1 MLFITMPIQSTED
14 SLSRAT
20 LILYLNAVFF
30 FMSDLEY
37 LKDADLLY
45 LNIPLHSED
54 PL

>member
-1 MLFITMPIQSTED
+1 MLFISMPIQSTED

-20 LILYLNAVFF
+20 LILYLNAVF